1 MIWTSDL
8 RHRLFKELGTIP
20 EIWHI
25 AINQGQME
33 HREDAAFSRTN
44 PSVRFPA
51 LLITPLGE
59 EAIEKDKENT
69 KYRLTVELRL
79 YIDEAR
85 RANRIA
91 PTDHIE
97 AWDNALELVERIIS
111 AGERTGLHLD
121 SWQQGIREESLT
133 EWTITLSKTGR

>member
-1 MIWTSDL
+1 MIWTSKL
-8 RHRLFKELGTIP
+8 RHRLFEELGSIT
-20 EIWHI
+20 EIRHI
-25 AINQGQME
+25 AVNQGQME
-33 HREDAAFSRTN
+33 HREDAASRIY
-44 PSVRFPA
+44 PSVQFPA

-59 EAIEKDKENT
+59 EAVDRDKETT

-79 YIDEAR
+79 YVDEAR

-111 AGERTGLHLD
+111 AGERSGLHLD
-121 SWQQGIREESLT
+121 SWQQGIREESLC
-133 EWTITLSKTGR
+133 EWIITLSRMDR